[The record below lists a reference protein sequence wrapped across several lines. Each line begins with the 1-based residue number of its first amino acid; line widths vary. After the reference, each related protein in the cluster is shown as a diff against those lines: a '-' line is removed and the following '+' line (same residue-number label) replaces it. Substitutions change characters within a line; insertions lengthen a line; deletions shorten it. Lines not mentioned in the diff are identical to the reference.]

1 MPVRQEQK
9 ELPPDSAP
17 VVLTVASLY
26 VVHGS
31 VVCAC
36 RSLQAKQTIAAVN
49 LVLILI
55 DVLLGKQIEKFAGQ
69 ILE

>member
-1 MPVRQEQK
+1 MCI
-9 ELPPDSAP
+9 
-17 VVLTVASLY
+17 
-26 VVHGS
+26 
-31 VVCAC
+31 CAC
-36 RSLQAKQTIAAVN
+36 RSLQEKQIIAAVN